1 MEEAKRDTLHTKI
14 KETSESLA
22 NIFQETMDSVER
34 LTGKSGNVAA
44 LSKAGAETSE
54 KVEKKSINGKAEL
67 DVQQTQMNQI
77 EQSMNRIEEEM
88 SKLEVIAN
96 EIGDIV
102 KIVSKIAEQT
112 NLLSLNASIESA
124 RAGEHGKGFA
134 VVASEVRKLSE
145 ETKKSVSTV
154 SNLIGNTNTQ
164 ISIVS
169 SHVSE
174 VNEMVTESGKK
185 MTSVNLLFDEIVENM
200 KMSKIEDSQINQE
213 VFSFINDLE
222 DVKGA
227 ISHVSASIDSLMD
240 LTNR

>member
-1 MEEAKRDTLHTKI
+1 M
-14 KETSESLA
+14 
-22 NIFQETMDSVER
+22 
-34 LTGKSGNVAA
+34 
-44 LSKAGAETSE
+44 
-54 KVEKKSINGKAEL
+54 NG
-67 DVQQTQMNQI
+67 
-77 EQSMNRIEEEM
+77 IEEEM

-145 ETKKSVSTV
+145 ETKKSVSTA